1 MEEIKVNNLIIGN
14 QFEDSENY
22 QKFLKI
28 TKEKNIKVNIVKQG
42 ERINIENNLY
52 FDILWPNDKIKVTE
66 NILNNNSLVSKLNY
80 NNFSVLFTGDIEE
93 IAEKEIIEK
102 YKNEKGKL
110 QSTIIKIPHHGSKTS
125 SSEEFINTVNAKIAL
140 IGVGENNLFNH
151 PSNEII
157 DRLKKYG
164 IKIYRTDIN
173 GEISIRIN
181 NKGEIR

>member
-110 QSTIIKIPHHGSKTS
+110 QSTIIKIPHHRFKN
-125 SSEEFINTVNAKIAL
+125 F
-140 IGVGENNLFNH
+140 
-151 PSNEII
+151 
-157 DRLKKYG
+157 
-164 IKIYRTDIN
+164 
-173 GEISIRIN
+173 
-181 NKGEIR
+181 